1 MDPVAQADRQ
11 PARKLVYLEVVT
23 TALRRLGLSEE
34 SIKRGIFQGC
44 GDGSLPYSIAGEDP
58 PPGFWRNPATASFNA
73 SDISNVLVGGAGD
86 DAGIYTFTLRDVMLD
101 WEHVVAKYPA
111 LRGTRPPG
119 LGIIEISF
127 AAPLMRWFETLMG
140 WLGAPWRK
148 PAPPAQEEPAAPES
162 VREEPVA
169 PASAQEEPAAPAK
182 RTREDVDDWLK
193 ERLRQRPLPR
203 KRRQKAEWFRVA
215 HEQMKSDFEPVPF
228 GDSDSL
234 RRYFDKAVQQKKF
247 EPGQTRPATRPA

>member
-101 WEHVVAKYPA
+101 WEYVVAKYPA

-127 AAPLMRWFETLMG
+127 AAPLTKWLATL
-140 WLGAPWRK
+140 WRK
-148 PAPPAQEEPAAPES
+148 SAPPAEERSVASATGPASKEKRLRR
-162 VREEPVA
+162 REEA
-169 PASAQEEPAAPAK
+169 L
-182 RTREDVDDWLK
+182 DWLLEKK
-193 ERLRQRPLPR
+193 EQNPPRYWKKNEWCRDAHKEGLKEFVEGAFPWKDYKSVLPKLNDLIAGRLVRDPSTGRVVPR
-203 KRRQKAEWFRVA
+203 SK
-215 HEQMKSDFEPVPF
+215 
-228 GDSDSL
+228 L
-234 RRYFDKAVQQKKF
+234 KK
-247 EPGQTRPATRPA
+247 